1 MKILFVSV
9 ILPSS
14 KGATAGSLEIY
25 HYIKGLAEHHEIDLV
40 SAFAP
45 GDENALQE
53 MERICRKVYTA
64 KRSLT
69 LMEKIGQV
77 LSWMADFCRGP
88 LRHRPA
94 ILLANRLIR
103 ENQYD
108 IVQVEFVEAGRYIER
123 SGNAKMVMDNVDV
136 SLKPA
141 LRLYQRERNPVKKM
155 LFLVKLLHTRRFE
168 AKTYKNFD
176 LVFTR
181 SDYDKQLVEKYYPGT
196 KTAVLSHIVNTK
208 EIEACG
214 NVTLIPHSL
223 LFTGAFQ
230 RSLNVESAEYIY
242 TEIFPGIKTKFPGAV
257 LIFAGG
263 NPPDMM
269 KEWAKNDPSV
279 TVTGFVDNLFEYYLK
294 AAVFVAPMFVGG
306 GVITKIIEAMFCGCP
321 VVTTPIGNEGIGAKD
336 GEHLFLADSSGDF
349 CKKILLLFQDP
360 LLRKTMTEKA
370 RQFVAERYEFHHVI
384 KLLESCYRDL
394 MNPPKQKNL
403 EDDREPD
410 C

>member
-1 MKILFVSV
+1 MKILFLS
-9 ILPSS
+9 ITPPSS
-14 KGATAGSLEIY
+14 LSNTAGSLEIY
-25 HYIKGLAEHHEIDLV
+25 HYILGLSLEHEVHLV
-40 SAFAP
+40 CSVTDQ
-45 GDENALQE
+45 DEEKLKE
-53 MERICRKVYTA
+53 MSRICRKVYKAYRGMTFFQ
-64 KRSLT
+64 KTR
-69 LMEKIGQV
+69 QV

-103 ENQYD
+103 ENHYD

-123 SGNAKMVMDNVDV
+123 SGNTKLVMDNVDV

-141 LRLYQRERNPVKKM
+141 LRTYQREQNLIKKFL
-155 LFLVKLLHTRRFE
+155 LFLKLCHIRRFE
-168 AKTYKNFD
+168 AETYKNFD

-208 EIEACG
+208 EIAACG
-214 NVTLIPHSL
+214 NVAPIPHSL

-294 AAVFVAPMFVGG
+294 STVFVAPMFVGG

-349 CKKILLLFQDP
+349 CKKILLLLKDP
-360 LLRKTMTEKA
+360 LLRRTMTEKA
-370 RQFVAERYEFHHVI
+370 RQFVAERYEFNHVI

-394 MNPPKQKNL
+394 MNPQKQ
-403 EDDREPD
+403 
-410 C
+410 